1 MKLLFVSI
9 HNFQTECPWQTAVCN
24 YDLSWFYNNQRETY
38 TDGGKLYRK
47 LPFHRLA
54 NDTFSGY
61 IWATLLFCH
70 LNYTFS
76 TGGKIFPRMSQ
87 DFLME
92 VEGSPILQ
100 FGQFNVQK

>member
-1 MKLLFVSI
+1 MSLANS
-9 HNFQTECPWQTAVCN
+9 CN

-76 TGGKIFPRMSQ
+76 TGGKILPTDVTRFPH
-87 DFLME
+87 
-92 VEGSPILQ
+92 GSERESNPPIW
-100 FGQFNVQK
+100 FI